1 MPYPP
6 ITPLPAVPN
15 RSAEPEIFSDAV
27 DAFLTALPTLQE
39 QIDAAGAYIQ
49 GVGAQVDADK
59 TTTGG
64 HVTAAAG
71 SASAAASSQALAA
84 ASADFKGAWS
94 SLTGAL
100 NKPASVSHNGSF
112 WALLNNLANVTTSTP
127 SLTNADWQFIS
138 GTRWQNTRTSNFTI
152 ASNAYEKV
160 YADTVVIDATLPT
173 LVTNNFIC
181 VVNDAVSAYNV
192 RIVKP
197 GVTVI
202 SNVRTVASGDNITL
216 RPGQVFYA
224 YVVNSTNLR
233 MINNG

>member
-27 DAFLTALPTLQE
+27 DAFLTALPTLQG
-39 QIDAAGAYIQ
+39 QINAAGTYIQ
-49 GVGAQVDADK
+49 GVGAQVDSDK

-84 ASADFKGAWS
+84 ASADFKGAWP

-127 SLTNADWQFIS
+127 SLTNTDWQFIS
-138 GTRWQNTRTSNFTI
+138 GTRWQATRTANFTI
-152 ASNAYEKV
+152 ANNAFENV
-160 YADTVVIDATLPT
+160 TATSGVVVATLPT
-173 LVTNNFIC
+173 LVANNFIC
-181 VVNDAVSAYNV
+181 VANNPDSTQLV
-192 RIVKP
+192 RISKS
-197 GVTVI
+197 GVAVR
-202 SNVRTVASGDNITL
+202 SNTGTVASGDDITL

-224 YVVNSTNLR
+224 YAINSTNLR
-233 MINNG
+233 VPKNG